1 MKLEICHFLSFLNV
15 RKKRRDKSLRRRGLV
30 KLPLTDQAQ
39 NSRWN
44 DTDLQVCQCAGFC
57 CVVGYAL
64 KVKIM
69 FSKPSPKTV
78 ILWQH
83 QNISRN
89 RYKLTNWCGIH
100 VPIFYFAE
108 WQRKSFK
115 TLEICL
121 QTEYTAEKSVIKAN
135 AQKNECFYVSAWKFL
150 Q

>member
-1 MKLEICHFLSFLNV
+1 MSRQKSTKTWFSKVAPYSSKLTL
-15 RKKRRDKSLRRRGLV
+15 KRYRSTGL
-30 KLPLTDQAQ
+30 PM
-39 NSRWN
+39 
-44 DTDLQVCQCAGFC
+44 QCAGFC

-89 RYKLTNWCGIH
+89 RYKFTYWCGIH
-100 VPIFYFAE
+100 APNFYFGE

-121 QTEYTAEKSVIKAN
+121 QTEYTVEKSVIKAN
-135 AQKNECFYVSAWKFL
+135 AQKMNVFMCLHESSYSKCTESINYQLKLSIEK
-150 Q
+150 